1 VLAVLVL
8 LRPSGG
14 GPGNSGAGDS
24 GPPPEIEAAVKRA
37 LEPYPDLTGLVPAAV
52 SPWSD
57 AEVVFDPVTEAEVV
71 RNEIIAA
78 LDTTADQALLDRL
91 ERESGGQV
99 VGGVPKI
106 GVVQIRLP
114 AGTAPERTREV
125 AEKLKTM
132 PGVSAAGLKVLGRTD
147 REVNDF
153 AGLELP
159 ADTPAA
165 DWGQQMIRCP
175 DAWDLTMGHRHV
187 KIALIDRGF
196 MWIEERSDGGHRTHP
211 DITDSHRDV
220 GCETLPSYS
229 PKPRWREWLE
239 GKHPDDHGTHV
250 AGIMAADA
258 DNGKGIAGV
267 APHCSL
273 MAYRSGLAPDED
285 SAALIRAAERG
296 CRAVNYSAGY
306 PGSSVDDVAY
316 YIAVYG
322 RAIQEARKHGTVFVQ
337 GAGNDERLAWW
348 NGAAALEPE
357 LDNYIVVA
365 ACDNMGRWAEWP
377 VGASNYGPE
386 VTVAAPGSKILSAV
400 HRDSPIEKANDD
412 PPLALMD
419 GTSMAAPFVTGL
431 CGLIASLNP
440 DLSAAQIKQ
449 AVLEGAK
456 VSGKSIHGPDGVSIP
471 IIDARAS
478 LDWAKKHSESASSQP
493 TNGLVA
499 FTRSGNVFIRDLGTG
514 DERQLTH
521 DGVTGGSHGWWYGAP
536 TFRDAKMVLAARWES
551 VAGGHE
557 VEWTRQIVA
566 LSLDGQVTTT
576 KAGPQGAVGFGL
588 SRRGSTLLYLAVLDD
603 DGYTDCPDLG
613 LVRRDSRGREELLP
627 PRSWFGTVRI
637 DCCRLRLSDDG
648 AHVSV
653 PRFPSDVS
661 SFYSLWS
668 IATGEQVDLV
678 WGWPDSCHFVTDIDF
693 GEECSY
699 VGLWNC
705 NWDRDAQT
713 APPSGLW
720 RMTSE
725 FRPDKLIASCDT
737 RGGIAVSEELG
748 VAAAATSGLGDPDAC
763 QLNLVDL
770 SSGAVSFLCRGGD
783 PDLWPRGAGLRESE
797 VESDLDEGEL
807 AEYARRLRVGSLD
820 GSSSVAAEREALGY
834 FWIHSQSPR
843 AAAVLVELARDR
855 RTVMRAEVLRILA
868 ARYGSSPGV
877 PQALVRVAGDSTDG
891 DTQRLARLCAHQLSA
906 PDGRTWVIED
916 GMECVS
922 EAGTL
927 AEMPFGTEVEILGLE
942 PPPGHDNSESPDW
955 VWAKVRAVGD
965 GRIWYLADGALL
977 NRPPHEWWGH
987 ADGVTCPYCD

>member
-1 VLAVLVL
+1 M
-8 LRPSGG
+8 
-14 GPGNSGAGDS
+14 
-24 GPPPEIEAAVKRA
+24 KRA

-125 AEKLKTM
+125 AEKLETM
-132 PGVSAAGLKVLGRTD
+132 PGVSAAGLKVLGSTGRK
-147 REVNDF
+147 VNDLVWNRF
-153 AGLELP
+153 HWVRP
-159 ADTPAA
+159 RY

-175 DAWDLTMGHRHV
+175 EAWDLTMGDASV
-187 KIALIDRGF
+187 EIALIDRGF
-196 MWIEERSDGGHRTHP
+196 MWDNELTPEEVPNIDGPESHP
-211 DITDSHRDV
+211 DITDAARDLY
-220 GCETLPSYS
+220 CEDLDSYS
-229 PKPRWREWLE
+229 PEVREVE
-239 GKHPDDHGTHV
+239 RESGMEHADDHGTHV

-267 APHCSL
+267 ASHCSL

-296 CRAVNYSAGY
+296 CRAVNYSVGY
-306 PGSSVDDVAY
+306 RGSDLRDVAHR
-316 YIAVYG
+316 VEVFG
-322 RAIQEARKHGTVFVQ
+322 RAIREAAKHQTVFVQ
-337 GAGNDERLAWW
+337 SAGNDERLALW

-365 ACDNMGRWAEWP
+365 ACNANAERPTW
-377 VGASNYGPE
+377 SNYGPD
-386 VTVAAPGSKILSAV
+386 VTVAAPGDRILSAV

-419 GTSMAAPFVTGL
+419 GTSMAALFVTGL

-456 VSGKSIHGPDGVSIP
+456 VSGKSIQGPDGVSIP

-478 LDWAKKHSESASSQP
+478 LDWAKKHSESTSSQP

-521 DGVTGGSHGWWYGAP
+521 DGVTEGSHGWWYGAP
-536 TFRDAKMVLAARWES
+536 TFRDAKTVLAARWES

-603 DGYTDCPDLG
+603 TGYTGWDLG

-627 PRSWFGTVRI
+627 PRSSFGNVRT
-637 DCCRLRLSDDG
+637 DWCRLRLSDDG
-648 AHVSV
+648 THVSV

-678 WGWPDSCHFVTDIDF
+678 WGWPDFCHVVTDIDF

-705 NWDRDAQT
+705 NCDRDAQT

-720 RMTSE
+720 RMTPE

-737 RGGIAVSEELG
+737 RGGVAVSEELG

-770 SSGAVSFLCRGGD
+770 SSGAVSFLCHGGD